1 VQYAREF
8 LVSTGTY
15 TGDVPFAVGTVLE
28 LSGVESSMVAL
39 VSWDRPGLPERV
51 NTWNLVRV
59 DRKHLESNPPLNQA
73 EDIKNRRLV
82 GFLMRLPN
90 VKAAEAGR
98 MGTGEF
104 FYEIEDN
111 EGKVFRHKYETQEKL
126 IEGVGMFVRGIERSN
141 PPLEILS
148 DKLDGKLRVL
158 HYRVTIPMKGPKDA
172 EKILQTLYPAWR
184 VVAHYSLRSDAYPG
198 IAHAYGVQ
206 MKLKSG
212 KNPPDFMYQH
222 IVAAYGHVLPE
233 AAPGEWMS
241 ASEFATYIRHHYDL
255 KEPRNQAAY
264 DFLEA
269 NTSLH
274 FRKERGGKIRVKRIH
289 DNPPLPASAL
299 MDISTAK
306 TVARE
311 VEEGARELGSLGTVD
326 HLLDR
331 GLQKLRGSHLGQV
344 DWKNPG
350 PGKITRY
357 TKRTQPLSRHNVVK
371 AIEQLIEA
379 NVEVG
384 ELLARFKRRGM
395 VSDGEYLEWKY
406 VQQIAMMLR
415 DDLTLATGSDLTN
428 PPTATEI
435 YKDIVEIK
443 AIKPNGQRYVHK
455 FKPGSN
461 IYGLPNGNILIQSR
475 KGRRLWKNFKMEG

>member
-1 VQYAREF
+1 
-8 LVSTGTY
+8 
-15 TGDVPFAVGTVLE
+15 
-28 LSGVESSMVAL
+28 
-39 VSWDRPGLPERV
+39 
-51 NTWNLVRV
+51 
-59 DRKHLESNPPLNQA
+59 
-73 EDIKNRRLV
+73 
-82 GFLMRLPN
+82 
-90 VKAAEAGR
+90 

-104 FYEIEDN
+104 FYEVEMQD
-111 EGKVFRHKYETQEKL
+111 GKVFRHKYATQDEL
-126 IEGVGMFVRGIERSN
+126 ITGVGMFVKGIERPN

-148 DKLDGKLRVL
+148 DKLDGKMRVV
-158 HYRVTIPMKGPKDA
+158 HYRVTIPMKGPQDA
-172 EKILQTLYPAWR
+172 EKILQTLYPVWR
-184 VVAHYSLRSDAYPG
+184 VVSHYSLRADAYPG

-206 MKLKSG
+206 MKLKAG
-212 KNPPDFMYQH
+212 K
-222 IVAAYGHVLPE
+222 
-233 AAPGEWMS
+233 
-241 ASEFATYIRHHYDL
+241 
-255 KEPRNQAAY
+255 
-264 DFLEA
+264 
-269 NTSLH
+269 
-274 FRKERGGKIRVKRIH
+274 
-289 DNPPLPASAL
+289 NPPLPASAL

-350 PGKITRY
+350 PGKIQRY
-357 TKRTQPLSRHNVVK
+357 KPRTQPLSRHNVVK

-443 AIKPNGQRYVHK
+443 AVKPNGQRYVHK